1 VAAVWVLLLK
11 NPLGNVVDLMKK
23 MRRNRELSVLI
34 L

>member
-1 VAAVWVLLLK
+1 MLLLK